1 MRGHMLMG
9 RLGMLAAAAAAAAA
23 APVDGT
29 ENTGGM
35 PGIDA
40 GGCC

>member
-9 RLGMLAAAAAAAAA
+9 RLGMLAAAAAAAA

-40 GGCC
+40 AGGC

>member
-23 APVDGT
+23 PVDGT

-35 PGIDA
+35 PGKIPL
-40 GGCC
+40 GEF